1 MQGIPAGIEARPADG
16 KDPVVR
22 VHVKVVPGTSKAG
35 LAGPYGDRLRVRVTA
50 AAESGKAN
58 KAVLALLAGRLGLAP
73 ASLAIVRGPGAALKT
88 IEVRGLTAAAV
99 GSLLY
104 G

>member
-1 MQGIPAGIEARPADG
+1 VEGFPAGIEQRPADG
-16 KDPVVR
+16 EVPIVH
-22 VHVKVVPGTSKAG
+22 VHVKVVPGASQEG

-58 KAVLALLAGRLGLAP
+58 KAVVRLLARHLGLAP
-73 ASLAIVRGPGAALKT
+73 ASLALVRGTSAPLKT
-88 IEVRGLTAAAV
+88 VAVQGLTAAAV